1 MGEPGGAAGA
11 AAGGVTAAGVR
22 ADTVGS
28 LLRPPALKAAMARD
42 APADELRAA
51 QDEAVEDAIALL
63 EGLGFGVVG
72 DGELRRRIWH
82 GPVLEIADGFDPTG
96 FVRTWTDDAGREV
109 SHTSP
114 VANGPLRRRGSLV
127 DSEARF
133 VLERAHRPVK
143 VTMPV
148 PSNFLSYWV
157 DGISDRAY
165 PDRERFLDELATLMH
180 AQARELAAAGVAY
193 LQLDAPKY
201 TFLDEPRLFP
211 DQDRRMAQLAAYA
224 RADRRVLEGIEGV
237 TTGIH
242 VCRGNYRS
250 MWESSAPYEEFAE
263 ALFAQTRYDRL
274 LLEYDDV
281 RSGGFEAL
289 RFVPDA
295 TTVVLG
301 LVTTKRPELESAD
314 DLRRR
319 IDEAARYV
327 PYERLALSPQCG
339 FASTWEGNELTAD
352 DQRRKLELVVS
363 VADAVWG

>member
-1 MGEPGGAAGA
+1 MADPHAL
-11 AAGGVTAAGVR
+11 R

-28 LLRPPALKAAMARD
+28 LLRPPPLRAAMERG
-42 APADELRAA
+42 APPEELRAA
-51 QDEAVEDAIALL
+51 QDDAVADAVALL
-63 EGLGFGVVG
+63 EGLGFGAVG

-82 GPVLEIADGFDPTG
+82 GPVLDVAGGFDPTG

-114 VANGPLRRRGSLV
+114 VVNAPLRRRGSLV
-127 DSEARF
+127 DAEARF
-133 VLERAHRPVK
+133 VLDRAHRPVK

-148 PSNFLSYWV
+148 PSNFLSYWL
-157 DGISDRAY
+157 DGVSDRAY
-165 PDRERFLDELATLMH
+165 PDRERFLDDLAALMH
-180 AQARELAAAGVAY
+180 EQARELAAAGVAH

-211 DQDRRMAQLAAYA
+211 DPARRMAQLAAYA

-250 MWESSAPYEEFAE
+250 MWESTAPYEAFAE
-263 ALFAQTRYDRL
+263 ALFAETRYDRL

-289 RFVPDA
+289 RFVPET

-301 LVTTKRPELESAD
+301 LVTTKRPDLEKAD

-319 IDEAARYV
+319 IDEAAAYV
-327 PYERLALSPQCG
+327 PHERLALSPQCG

-363 VADAVWG
+363 VAEAVWGRA